1 MKRYTLLLAVFGLVL
16 MQGCMKDTLVKT
28 YAYYE
33 PVYKLRTEV
42 FANIKS
48 NAPREIYNP
57 GKIYLYGNYIF
68 LNEIDKGIH
77 IIDNS
82 NPAAP
87 VRKAFIDIPGNLD
100 IAVKGNTLY
109 ADMYTELVMVD
120 ITDPQNARFVKN
132 VPNVFPERSYTSYFS
147 PDSGMVIIDWVR
159 KETTRR
165 IDISGGQK
173 EFVLA
178 SDMSFNNGISLTLN
192 GGGGASG
199 IAGSMARFALVND
212 YLYTVNISHLNTFS
226 ISDRFNP
233 VRTSS
238 SELNW
243 NIETIYPFK
252 DKLFI
257 GSTNGMYT
265 FSLNNPAA
273 PFKEGSI
280 SHIRSCDP
288 VVADDSY
295 AYVTLRN
302 GTFCGGYTNQLD
314 IVNVSNIATP
324 LLVKSY
330 SLFNPHGLAKDQN
343 LLFICDGAE
352 GLKVY
357 DASDPMNLVLK
368 KSVSGMDTY
377 DAIAWNQ
384 NLLVVAKDGLYQ
396 FNYADPG
403 NLVLR
408 SKISVIK

>member
-1 MKRYTLLLAVFGLVL
+1 MKKIAFLLTAFGLFL
-16 MQGCMKDTLVKT
+16 MQGCLKDTLVRT
-28 YAYYE
+28 YSYYE
-33 PVYKLRTEV
+33 PVYKLRSEV

-48 NAPREIYNP
+48 NAPREINNP
-57 GKIYLYGNYIF
+57 GKIYLYGHYIF
-68 LNEIDKGIH
+68 LNEVDKGIH

-109 ADMYTELVMVD
+109 ADLYTDLVTVD
-120 ITDPQNARFVKN
+120 ISDPQNARFVKN
-132 VPNVFPERSYTSYFS
+132 VPHVFPERRYTSYFS
-147 PDSGMVIIDWVR
+147 ADSGKVIVDWVLR
-159 KETTRR
+159 ETTQRL
-165 IDISGGQK
+165 DISGGNK
-173 EFVLA
+173 EYLLA
-178 SDMSFNNGISLTLN
+178 SDVSFNSGGVLTLVGP
-192 GGGGASG
+192 GGSAG

-212 YLYTVNISHLNTFS
+212 YLYTVNMSHLNTFS

-233 VRTSS
+233 LSTSS
-238 SELNW
+238 AEVGW

-257 GSTNGMYT
+257 GSTTGMFI

-273 PFKEGSI
+273 PFKEGSM

-302 GTFCGGYTNQLD
+302 GTVCGGFTNQLD
-314 IVNVSNIATP
+314 IVNVSNISTP

-352 GLKVY
+352 GLKMY
-357 DASDPMNLVLK
+357 DATNPQNLVLK
-368 KSVSGMDTY
+368 KSVTGMDTY
-377 DAIAWNQ
+377 DAIAWGQ

-396 FNYADPG
+396 FDYSNPE

-408 SKISVIK
+408 SKLSVIK